1 MMKST
6 LLFSKWN
13 FALLALIIV
22 LGSCSKSNQTAFHKR
37 KYQPFFAKAK
47 GAKLDKP
54 KELELVARESFEV
67 ASKQTTKVENTSADQ
82 SETQPSQVA
91 AESMQKPSIKT
102 KLMLKSLS
110 KKLNTEV
117 ENPISESTLSDYKG
131 IEQDVNSETLPVS
144 IDSDEMLV
152 LMLILSIIPPLAV
165 FLLFGFKLE
174 FWLSLLLTII
184 LWLPGFIY
192 AVYLVLKEAGKI

>member
-1 MMKST
+1 M
-6 LLFSKWN
+6 
-13 FALLALIIV
+13 LALIIM

-54 KELELVARESFEV
+54 KELEMAARESFEV
-67 ASKQTTKVENTSADQ
+67 VSNQIAKVENASADQ
-82 SETQPSQVA
+82 NEIQPSQVA

-102 KLMLKSLS
+102 KLMLNRLS

-117 ENPISESTLSDYKG
+117 ENPISESTLADYKG

-174 FWLSLLLTII
+174 FWISLLLTII

>member
-1 MMKST
+1 MKST

-13 FALLALIIV
+13 IALLALIIV
-22 LGSCSKSNQTAFHKR
+22 LGSCSKNNQTAFHKR

-54 KELELVARESFEV
+54 KELEVAARESFEV
-67 ASKQTTKVENTSADQ
+67 VSKQIIKVENTSADQ
-82 SETQPSQVA
+82 NEIQPSQVA

-117 ENPISESTLSDYKG
+117 ENPISESTPADYEG
-131 IEQDVNSETLPVS
+131 IEEVLNSETLPVS

-152 LMLILSIIPPLAV
+152 LMLLLCLIPPLAV

>member
-1 MMKST
+1 
-6 LLFSKWN
+6 
-13 FALLALIIV
+13 
-22 LGSCSKSNQTAFHKR
+22 
-37 KYQPFFAKAK
+37 
-47 GAKLDKP
+47 
-54 KELELVARESFEV
+54 
-67 ASKQTTKVENTSADQ
+67 
-82 SETQPSQVA
+82 
-91 AESMQKPSIKT
+91 
-102 KLMLKSLS
+102 SLS

>member
-1 MMKST
+1 MKTT

-22 LGSCSKSNQTAFHKR
+22 LGSCSKNNQTAFHKR

-67 ASKQTTKVENTSADQ
+67 VSNQITKVENASADQ
-82 SETQPSQVA
+82 NETQPSQVA
-91 AESMQKPSIKT
+91 IESMQKPSINT
-102 KLMLKSLS
+102 KLMLNSLS
-110 KKLNTEV
+110 KKMNTQV
-117 ENPISESTLSDYKG
+117 ENPISESIPADNKG
-131 IEQDVNSETLPVS
+131 IEQVVSNESLPVS

-174 FWLSLLLTII
+174 FWISLLLTII